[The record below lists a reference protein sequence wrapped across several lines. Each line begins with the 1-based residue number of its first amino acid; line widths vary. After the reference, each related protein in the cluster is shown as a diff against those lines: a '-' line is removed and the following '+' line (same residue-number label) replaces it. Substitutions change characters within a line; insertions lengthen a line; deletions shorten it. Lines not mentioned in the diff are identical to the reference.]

1 MLQETATREERV
13 LYLRGFCGPHCWEQR
28 FGNKNDQHKDYI
40 QTGLGEV
47 LSFLNCKSYYS
58 WLFLVFSFYWD
69 IIMKLKEWPPVPE
82 FAEIVFLILLL
93 VFSVL
98 NCKAATVSFCLLIF
112 HMKPSCHTDHT
123 YNCRSSCSHMDYA
136 MRSLS
141 LFTPSNLSK

>member
-1 MLQETATREERV
+1 MSKTDCQ
-13 LYLRGFCGPHCWEQR
+13 
-28 FGNKNDQHKDYI
+28 K
-40 QTGLGEV
+40 
-47 LSFLNCKSYYS
+47 
-58 WLFLVFSFYWD
+58 
-69 IIMKLKEWPPVPE
+69 WPPVPE